1 MATPPLHAVQLPS
14 KAAENG
20 LNAPTMWAAASQA
33 EAAAPIRAQLV
44 QVIGTRTDSDPIV
57 TSR

>member
-1 MATPPLHAVQLPS
+1 MATPPVDGVQLPS
-14 KAAENG
+14 KAAEHG
-20 LNAPTMWAAASQA
+20 LNAPTMEAAASKA